1 MHRCESFRTSVIE
14 PILDGRELSAEERL
28 ELSSCQD
35 CMDFYRESVQALEIL
50 ALASEEPDEEFFAGF
65 NDRLRRRIINDRVAE
80 ERGVGGR
87 PSWLALLKPL
97 VPAASLL
104 AVMVAVYSSIG
115 PADVPSPA
123 GNLIVWEP
131 VLEIDPGTVDFLERS
146 ELFLRTFTK
155 LRVTDVEDLAEAQ
168 AISHAQIL
176 AIEPRKEAVVD
187 FPPVLMVFEEYENV
201 LRDIRNLPEA
211 AAEEDVADIQERIER
226 NGLVA
231 RMKGYQPEVTLVALE
246 Q

>member
-14 PILDGRELSAEERL
+14 PILDGRELSTDESR
-28 ELSSCQD
+28 ELSSCTE
-35 CMDFYRESVQALEIL
+35 CMDFCRESVEALDLLSI
-50 ALASEEPDEEFFAGF
+50 ASEEPDEEFFAGF
-65 NDRLRRRIINDRVAE
+65 NDRLRRRIINDRVAG
-80 ERGVGGR
+80 ERGGGGR
-87 PSWLALLKPL
+87 GSWLALLKPL
-97 VPAASLL
+97 LPAASLL
-104 AVMVAVYSSIG
+104 AVIVAVYSSIG

-123 GNLIVWEP
+123 GDLIVWEP

-168 AISHAQIL
+168 EISHAQIL
-176 AIEPRKEAVVD
+176 AIEPRKEAVID

-201 LRDIRNLPEA
+201 LRDIRNLPEEA
-211 AAEEDVADIQERIER
+211 VEEDVTDIQDRIER

-231 RMKGYQPEVTLVALE
+231 RMKGYQPDVTLLALE